1 MSNSAKK
8 TDDTS
13 DDGLSLLI
21 DVVERDFAKTWH
33 LPCAENTLV
42 YFTALMMAYAG
53 VMLFFALYVGNSAEG
68 TAILIAAIA
77 NFSAAAGLLVSSM
90 MTFERFA
97 IRGRVNR
104 ITETL
109 EYEKRFKSLNRT
121 KYKVILRSLV
131 DIRNTFEVPLQEL
144 REEMPELFR
153 EERLLRYLVKSP

>member
-1 MSNSAKK
+1 LSNSPEK
-8 TDDTS
+8 TEETS
-13 DDGLSLLI
+13 ADVLNLLI

-33 LPCAENTLV
+33 LPCAENMIV
-42 YFTALMMAYAG
+42 YVTALMMAYAG
-53 VMLFFALYVGNSAEG
+53 VLLFFALYVSHPPEA

-77 NFSAAAGLLVSSM
+77 NFSAAGSLLVSSI

-97 IRGRVNR
+97 IRGRVHR

-109 EYEKRFKSLNRT
+109 EYEKRFKLLNKT

-144 REEMPELFR
+144 REEMPGLFW
-153 EERLLRYLVKSP
+153 EERLLQYLVKSP